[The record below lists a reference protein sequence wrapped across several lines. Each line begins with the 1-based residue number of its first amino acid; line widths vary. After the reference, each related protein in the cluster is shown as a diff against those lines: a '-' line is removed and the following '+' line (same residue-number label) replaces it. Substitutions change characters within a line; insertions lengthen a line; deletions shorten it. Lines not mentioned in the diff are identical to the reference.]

1 MHMVVQSELYVDI
14 VFVFF
19 HIILGSGTAYAG
31 AFLGGVRYVAL
42 STD

>member
-1 MHMVVQSELYVDI
+1 MVVLSELYVDI

-19 HIILGSGTAYAG
+19 HIILGSDTAYAG
-31 AFLGGVRYVAL
+31 ALLGGMRYVAL